1 MCFMIYTFFYVLS
14 VIKPIRM
21 KRPVHVARMTVKQ
34 NLYKVSPPDA
44 EASGSLGRQRLKRKN
59 NIKTDVL

>member
-1 MCFMIYTFFYVLS
+1 
-14 VIKPIRM
+14 
-21 KRPVHVARMTVKQ
+21 MTVKQ